1 MENNLCP
8 FKSLFGEP
16 NTGVHSYRIMDLAI
30 VDIVSTIILAYGL
43 AVYFNQEFYQV
54 LIATFLLGIIMH
66 RLFCV
71 RTTIDKILF

>member
-1 MENNLCP
+1 MEKNLCP
-8 FKSLFGEP
+8 FKSIFGEP
-16 NTGVHSYRIMDLAI
+16 NTGVHSYRIMDFAI
-30 VDIVSTIILAYGL
+30 VDIISTIILAYVI
-43 AVYFNQEFYQV
+43 AIYFNEEFYKV